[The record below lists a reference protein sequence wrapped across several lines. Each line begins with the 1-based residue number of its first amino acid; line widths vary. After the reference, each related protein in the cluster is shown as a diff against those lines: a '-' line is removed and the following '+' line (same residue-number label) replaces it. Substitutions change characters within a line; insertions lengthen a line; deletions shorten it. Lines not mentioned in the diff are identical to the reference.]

1 MLENLAVKYK
11 KIPIQ
16 VKASFWF
23 LICAFLQKGISVI
36 TTPIFTRLLDT
47 NEYGAYSVWNSWMG
61 IITVFVSLN
70 LYYGVFTSG
79 LVRYEEDRKAFVSSL
94 ISLNTICC
102 GSWLVVYLC
111 TRNFWN
117 ALFNISTAQMLAMLL
132 MIWTTSIFNF
142 WSAEQRVDFKY
153 KELVIL
159 TIVMS
164 IAKPVLGIILVIYST
179 DKVTARIIGLCI
191 VELLLCA
198 PLLVRQ
204 LKTNRQF
211 INTKYWKYALAF
223 NIPLIPHY
231 LSQVIL
237 NSSDRIMIGSLIGN
251 DKAGIYNLAYSVAL
265 MVTMFN
271 TALMQTIEPW
281 MYKKIKNNEA
291 KDITRIAYGAF
302 TLIAVVNIGMI
313 VLAPEVIAIFA
324 PVSYREA
331 IWLIPPIAMSVYF
344 MFQYSFFAA
353 IEFYYKKTKYIS
365 IATMIGAVINLVTNY
380 IFIPKYGYMA
390 ASYTTLCCYILY
402 AVFHYLFMRKL
413 CRENWG
419 YQIYNSVGI
428 LISSILFLTIGFGCM
443 ALYKVPVVRYVVIL
457 VGVVLIVGFRK
468 KLIGLMRTLLN
479 VRKESQNG

>member
-1 MLENLAVKYK
+1 MLEKLVDKYK
-11 KIPIQ
+11 KIPVQ

-23 LICAFLQKGISVI
+23 LICAFFQKGISVI
-36 TTPIFTRLLDT
+36 TTPIFTRLLNT
-47 NEYGAYSVWNSWMG
+47 KEYGAYSVWNSWMG

-79 LVRYEEDRKAFVSSL
+79 LVRYEDDRKNFVSSL
-94 ISLNTICC
+94 VSLNTLCC
-102 GSWLVVYLC
+102 GSWLIFYLC

-117 ALFNISTAQMLAMLL
+117 ALFNISTTQMLAMLL
-132 MIWTTSIFNF
+132 IIWTTSIFSF

-153 KELVIL
+153 KALVFL
-159 TIVMS
+159 TIAMS
-164 IAKPVLGIILVIYST
+164 IAKPALGCILVIYST

-191 VELLLCA
+191 VELLFCV
-198 PLLVRQ
+198 PLFIWQ
-204 LKTNRQF
+204 WKSNRQF
-211 INTKYWKYALAF
+211 INIKYWKYAFAF

-265 MVTMFN
+265 LATMFN

-302 TLIAVVNIGMI
+302 TLIAVVNMGMI
-313 VLAPEVIAIFA
+313 ILGPEVIAIFA
-324 PVSYREA
+324 PASYREA

-344 MFQYSFFAA
+344 MFQYTFFAV

-380 IFIPKYGYMA
+380 IFIPRYGYMA
-390 ASYTTLCCYILY
+390 ASYTTLGCYILY
-402 AVFHYLFMRKL
+402 TVFHYLFMRKL
-413 CRENWG
+413 CRENLG
-419 YQIYNSVGI
+419 YQIYNSFGI
-428 LISSILFLTIGFGCM
+428 MISSVFFLAVGFGCM
-443 ALYKVPVVRYVVIL
+443 ALYEAPVVRYAVIIF
-457 VGVVLIVGFRK
+457 GVVLMIIFRRK
-468 KLIGLMRTLLN
+468 IIGLMKTMLN
-479 VRKESQNG
+479 IRWSKS